1 MASKKDKAYT
11 SDYIKGCGAV
21 FWAATPCFK
30 TSTNCTS
37 ACLKQQSESQ
47 DTTTDPQA
55 DKL

>member
-11 SDYIKGCGAV
+11 SDYIKGCGVV